1 MNISII
7 DKKDAILTFQNQTIK
22 FDDIKLPVRLADT
35 IIITSNITINAK
47 DLIKI
52 TNSGVSFIFVNPYLN
67 KSTITTSTEQKNA
80 DLKLKQYEALS
91 KKLYI
96 AKYIICE
103 KIKRHTFQLGVNGI
117 TLDNSSYLLKL
128 PKDIE
133 ELLGVEG
140 SFSREYFKHYFSLFS
155 KRIHSGKRTKRPPK
169 DPLNA
174 LLSYFYTLLYSLLT
188 VRLMANGFDPSISYL
203 HTPFRSHQAL
213 SSDILE
219 LFRDRINQFVK
230 IIIDEKI
237 VEIGDF
243 SKKNGGVYLRY
254 EGRKKLYKP
263 LKELWDGLESDISSE
278 IANLRA
284 IIQHEKVLP

>member
-7 DKKDAILTFQNQTIK
+7 DKKDATLSFCNNTIK

-35 IIITSNITINAK
+35 IIITSNVTIDTK

-52 TNSGVSFIFVNPYLN
+52 TNSGVNFIFFNPFGN
-67 KSTITTSTEQKNA
+67 QTTITMTAEQKNA
-80 DLKLKQYEALS
+80 DLKLKQYQALS
-91 KKLYI
+91 KRLYI
-96 AKYIICE
+96 AKYIIAE
-103 KIKRHTFQLGVNGI
+103 KIKRHTFQLGINDI
-117 TLDNSSYLLKL
+117 ALENSHYLEKLKQV
-128 PKDIE
+128 KDID

-140 SFSREYFKHYFSLFS
+140 SFSREYFGHYFTLFS
-155 KRIHSGKRTKRPPK
+155 KRLHSGKRTKRPPK

-188 VRLMANGFDPSISYL
+188 VRLLANGFDPSISYL
-203 HTPFRSHQAL
+203 HVPFRSHQAL

-237 VEIGDF
+237 VLIEDF
-243 SKKNGGVYLRY
+243 TKKNGGVYIRY
-254 EGRKKLYKP
+254 DGRKKLYKP
-263 LKELWDGLESDISSE
+263 LKELWEGLEPNISKE
-278 IANLRA
+278 IANLRV
-284 IIQHEKVLP
+284 IIESK